1 MSAIDE
7 ILGRSATLP
16 IGRFGP
22 QGAFL
27 TVKNQD
33 DEAELLLLGSEI
45 PQGAEVGDELY
56 VFVYLDSE
64 GRPLATTTE
73 PKLKLH
79 DVAFLEVMAE
89 TDFGMFLD
97 WGLPKELL
105 VPFAE
110 QTRDIKVGER
120 HPFGLYLD
128 NSGRFAATMRVAEMV
143 SEPNGQFE
151 VDEWVDGEAW
161 RNDPEIGL
169 FVIVERGFVGL
180 IPASEPH
187 TLSRGDASSFR
198 VSVVHDNGKIQLSLR
213 GHGHEERENDAE
225 RLSAWLK
232 RPTSGKLG
240 DHSSPEEIRAAL
252 GISKK
257 AFKRAAGQLLKERVI
272 TADENGIFRLRTQK

>member
-22 QGAFL
+22 QGAFF
-27 TVKNQD
+27 TVKTED

-45 PQGAEVGDELY
+45 PEGSEVGDELS

-64 GRPLATTTE
+64 GRPLATTAT

-79 DVAFLEVMAE
+79 DVAFLEVTAE
-89 TDFGMFLD
+89 TDFGMFVD

-110 QTRDIKVGER
+110 QTRSIKVGER
-120 HPFGLYLD
+120 HPFGLYID

-143 SEPNGQFE
+143 SHPNGQFV

-161 RNDPEIGL
+161 RNDPDIGL

-187 TLSRGDASSFR
+187 TLGRGDAGRFR
-198 VSVVHDNGKIQLSLR
+198 VSHVLDNGKIQLSLR
-213 GHGHEERENDAE
+213 GHGHEELAGDADT
-225 RLSAWLK
+225 LLGWLGHK
-232 RPTSGKLG
+232 GAIPLG
-240 DHSSPEEIRAAL
+240 DHSSPEEIRASL

-257 AFKRAAGQLLKERVI
+257 AFKRAAGQLLKEGAI
-272 TADENGIFRLRTQK
+272 TVDENGFFRLCAGK